1 MRRVLH
7 GSGVWLIVALIL
19 APGTASADTVADASC
34 SQVNNQNFTGSR
46 RFVQT
51 FTAGHSGKLAVAQVY
66 VAGFAN
72 GDDFTVGL
80 MSVDG
85 SGVPTGTFLASAAL
99 PDVNAGAST
108 TVLTAIFTSPATVVA
123 GGTYGLSIEIGP
135 GQAYTSRGT
144 TAASSGCTGTYFFDS
159 LASNA
164 FGAISSADMLFQT
177 YVETDPP
184 AQPPAPIAAPAPSSP
199 SLAAVPKSMSAA
211 RFLNGVKLTLSS
223 GNPTAFAATLRG
235 TVKRAQVSA
244 FNLDLASASLGLGT
258 GTRSITLKP
267 KKRLLGSLRRRTK
280 VRLEVSATNSAG
292 VRVSTRKTITVKP
305 RKRSSR

>member
-1 MRRVLH
+1 MIDAAWLH

-72 GDDFTVGL
+72 GDDFTVGV

-99 PDVNAGAST
+99 ADVNAGAST

-123 GGTYGLSIEIGP
+123 GGMYGLSIEIGP

-159 LASNA
+159 FGSNV

-177 YVETDPP
+177 MSRPTSRW
-184 AQPPAPIAAPAPSSP
+184 PAPIVTPAPSSP

-211 RFLNGVKLTLSS
+211 RFLKGVKLTMSS
-223 GNPTAFAATLRG
+223 GYPTAFAATLRG

-244 FNLDLASASLGLGT
+244 FNLDLEALCSVLARGRA
-258 GTRSITLKP
+258 RS
-267 KKRLLGSLRRRTK
+267 R
-280 VRLEVSATNSAG
+280 
-292 VRVSTRKTITVKP
+292 
-305 RKRSSR
+305 

>member
-1 MRRVLH
+1 MRRVLP

-46 RFVQT
+46 RFVQS
-51 FTAGHSGKLAVAQVY
+51 FTAQHSGKLAVAQVY

-72 GDDFTVGL
+72 GDDFTVGV
-80 MSVDG
+80 MSLDG

-99 PDVNAGAST
+99 PDVNAGATT

-123 GGTYGLSIEIGP
+123 GGTYGLSIEIAP
-135 GQAYTSRGT
+135 GQGYISRGT

-164 FGAISSADMLFQT
+164 FSPVSSTDMLFQT
-177 YVETDPP
+177 YVETDP
-184 AQPPAPIAAPAPSSP
+184 AQAPAPTGPPAPSSS

-211 RFLNGVKLTLSS
+211 WFLKGVKVTLSS

-258 GTRSITLKP
+258 GTRTITLKP
-267 KKRLLGSLRRRTK
+267 KKRLVGSLRRRTK
-280 VRLEVSATNSAG
+280 VRLEVSATNAAG
-292 VRVSTRKTITVKP
+292 VRVTTRKTITVKP
-305 RKRSSR
+305 RKRSNR